1 MTGLELRPMTLGEIL
16 DRTFILYRRHFRLF
30 IGIMLLPQVLILA
43 LQVIFTVLPL
53 TMAGSNPANVNPSTA
68 VFAMLGVLAVL
79 PFVMLGYLCAYAV
92 AQGAT
97 VSAVSCLAMGAPTS
111 VSQAY
116 RQVRRRFWRVVLVV
130 FLVWMAVGAVAAVSL
145 MAAMIPGTFLL
156 VLAKG
161 VGMVLYIILL
171 VAALALPLWLFSR
184 MGVAVA
190 AAVLEPGS
198 GVAALSRSMEL
209 TSGYAGRVFVAAV
222 FVIVLTIAAVGVFQM
237 PLWFSQLYYAQ
248 AGEAPV
254 WLAILVELG
263 SFLGGLLVGPI
274 GAIAFALIY
283 YDLRVRKEGFDL
295 QLMIHALDAAAPA
308 PAAPAPAA
316 GS

>member
-1 MTGLELRPMTLGEIL
+1 VTGLELRPMTLGEIL

-30 IGIMLLPQVLILA
+30 IGIMLLPQVVLLA
-43 LQVIFTVLPL
+43 FQVFFTVLPM
-53 TMAGSNPANVNPSTA
+53 TIAGAGAGSVNPSTA
-68 VFAMLGVLAVL
+68 VFAMLGAFAVL
-79 PFVMLGYLCAYAV
+79 PFVALGYLCAYAV

-111 VSQAY
+111 VGQAY
-116 RQVRRRFWRVVLVV
+116 RQVRRRFWRLVLVV
-130 FLVWMAVGAVAAVSL
+130 FLVWVAVGAVAMVAL
-145 MAAMIPGTFLL
+145 IAAMIPGAMAMMLGR
-156 VLAKG
+156 G
-161 VGMVLYIILL
+161 VGLVVYFVLLI
-171 VAALALPLWLFSR
+171 AAMALPLWLFSR
-184 MGVAVA
+184 MGLAVA
-190 AAVLEPGS
+190 AVVLEPGS
-198 GVAALSRSMEL
+198 ATAALSRSMEL

-222 FVIVLTIAAVGVFQM
+222 FVVVLTISAVGVFQM
-237 PLWFSQLYYAQ
+237 PLWISQVYYAQ
-248 AGEAPV
+248 SGETLV
-254 WLAILVELG
+254 WLAVLVELG

-308 PAAPAPAA
+308 PAAPAA